1 MKVRAA
7 LICAAAAALA
17 TECRAQYST
26 GFESPVFTSGEIA
39 GQDSWTTSQNPATSR
54 VLANSEIA
62 TELTNAGLTPG
73 QTVHGGTQAL
83 LVSGSGLSNA
93 TIRAMP
99 GLEAQ
104 PIIRLDVWTR
114 PLSAGTTGAA
124 LGNIFLTIEDS
135 VGTRAAAFRFGTA
148 FGQTIDYGTNIGTVW
163 QPTSILW
170 DTDTW
175 YRLTLDVDYSAKT
188 YNMAIN
194 GTLVNSSPIP
204 FYNSLSASFSQVR
217 IFRGTNQA
225 GMITDDLSV
234 FAIPEPTS
242 AAFVLMGASGLCLP
256 RRRRQH

>member
-1 MKVRAA
+1 MKVRAT
-7 LICAAAAALA
+7 LLFAAAAVLIN
-17 TECRAQYST
+17 EGRGQYST
-26 GFESPVFTSGEIA
+26 GFESPAFISGEIA
-39 GQDSWTTSQNPATSR
+39 GQDSWTINQNPGTSR
-54 VLANSEIA
+54 VLTNSEIA

-73 QTVHGGTQAL
+73 QTVHGGAQAL

-93 TIRAMP
+93 TVRTMP

-114 PLSAGTTGAA
+114 PLLAGSTGAA

-135 VGTRAAAFRFGTA
+135 IGTRAAAFRFGTA
-148 FGQTIDYGTNIGTVW
+148 LGQTIDYGTNVAGVW

-175 YRLTLDVDYSAKT
+175 YWLTLDVDYFAKT
-188 YNMAIN
+188 YNMAVN

-204 FYNSLSASFSQVR
+204 FYTATSTSFSQVR
-217 IFRGTNQA
+217 IFRGANQA

-234 FAIPEPTS
+234 SAVPEPTC
-242 AAFVLMGASGLCLP
+242 AGLVLVGALGVCLP
-256 RRRRQH
+256 RRRSR